1 MKKYEVVLKTDWM
14 EILCGEFDTMEE
26 ALLMQG
32 AFLSWKTII
41 QEIEVPNEL
50 NTLMGN
56 PLEALEAL
64 SIIK

>member
-64 SIIK
+64 SITK

>member
-1 MKKYEVVLKTDWM
+1 MKKYEVVLKTDWI
-14 EILCGEFDTMEE
+14 EIGCGEFDTMEE